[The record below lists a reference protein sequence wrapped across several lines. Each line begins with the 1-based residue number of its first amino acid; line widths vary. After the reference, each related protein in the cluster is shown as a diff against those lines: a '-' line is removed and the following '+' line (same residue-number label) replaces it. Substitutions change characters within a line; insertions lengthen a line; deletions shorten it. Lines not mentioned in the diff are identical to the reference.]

1 MIRTI
6 NSWRGLMAVA
16 VVLFHCEVGWS
27 YNVAVSGVTFFF
39 ISSTFLLA
47 MRHPFERITRS
58 GYGRFVMEHAMRLYP
73 LHWLGLALLVL
84 LALLCHT
91 AVIDWGATALSA
103 LLLQAWSPVHEVHY
117 GLNPVAWYMSALL
130 FCYIIYPFMAH
141 WLGPWRLRYKAL
153 LAALLAVVLAVVLF
167 PLNIP
172 QREAIFV
179 NPASHVLDVTVGL
192 TLFHLYRVLGDGLKQ
207 VNFSKATLI
216 EVVALL
222 LLALVIT
229 INVATTWIRPWED
242 DIIWLLP
249 QGAILVAFALLAG
262 REGAV
267 GRLLL
272 CRPLQWL
279 GSISFEMFV
288 LQFVAFLLFNFIVS
302 PFAGHFGWQ
311 IYDKLVWFALPL
323 LILLS
328 WGVNRCFTRPL
339 FAAIKR
345 RFADKR

>member
-1 MIRTI
+1 M
-6 NSWRGLMAVA
+6 
-16 VVLFHCEVGWS
+16 
-27 YNVAVSGVTFFF
+27 AVSGVTFFF

-47 MRHPFERITRS
+47 RRHPFERITMPE
-58 GYGRFVMEHAMRLYP
+58 YGRFVTEHALRLYP
-73 LHWLGLALLVL
+73 LHWLGLALLVI
-84 LALLCHT
+84 LALVRKT

-103 LLLQAWSPVHEVHY
+103 LLLQAWSPVHDVHY

-130 FCYIIYPFMAH
+130 FCYMIYPFMAH
-141 WLGPWRLRYKAL
+141 WLGRWRLRYKAL
-153 LAALLAVVLAVVLF
+153 LALVLAVTLAVVLF

-172 QREAIFV
+172 QREAVFV
-179 NPASHVLDVTVGL
+179 NPISHVLDVTVGL
-192 TLFHLYRVLGDGLKQ
+192 TLFHLYRILSGRMTQ
-207 VNFSKATLI
+207 MNFTKATVI
-216 EVVALL
+216 EVGALL
-222 LLALVIT
+222 LLAVVIT

-279 GSISFEMFV
+279 GGISFEMFV
-288 LQFVAFLLFNFIVS
+288 LQFVAFLLFNFVVS
-302 PFAGHFGWQ
+302 PVAGHYGWQ

-328 WGVNRCFTRPL
+328 WVVNRCFTRPL
-339 FAAIKR
+339 SAAIKR
-345 RFADKR
+345 RFSDN